1 MKTRG
6 KSIQLFLMDGE
17 ASGRI
22 KCTLA
27 NWTGVAFKIPRTE
40 LDKCKDRD
48 DLKQSGVYFLFGT
61 SDETGKGVVYIGQA
75 GARKNGEGILNRLQ
89 EHKRNPE
96 KDYWTE
102 AIVFTTSNNSL
113 GATEISYL
121 ENRFC
126 NMALA
131 ANRYEVRNGNDP
143 TPGNITEE
151 KESTKALVTDISH
164 QLKTPM
170 AALKTCF
177 YMYLDAS
184 DADEKTEFLKRSETQ
199 LEKLEQLIASL
210 MNISRLETAMIS
222 LTKESILLSDLL
234 VDAVNGVYEKARR
247 KSIEISVQETE
258 NITLHLD
265 KHWTSEAVIN
275 VLDNAVKYSPRN
287 SHITISI
294 EKQHFY
300 TLVKIKDEG
309 IGIPQNEY
317 NKIFQRFYRSNHSY
331 VKQTEGSGV
340 GLYLTRMIL
349 ERQGGLIRV
358 ESVPEKG
365 STFIL
370 QFRN

>member
-75 GARKNGEGILNRLQ
+75 GSRKNGEGILNRLQ

-102 AIVFTTSNNSL
+102 AVVFTTSNNSL

-126 NMALA
+126 NMALE

-151 KESTKALVTDISH
+151 KESEMEEFIDYAKVIMGTLGHKLFEPLGKPVVNVSECNNNDAVQGAVGLHLARNIKKIGRIEADGVQTTEGFVVLQGSH
-164 QLKTPM
+164 
-170 AALKTCF
+170 
-177 YMYLDAS
+177 
-184 DADEKTEFLKRSETQ
+184 
-199 LEKLEQLIASL
+199 IASVDD
-210 MNISRLETAMIS
+210 NTIPAVI
-222 LTKESILLSDLL
+222 KE
-234 VDAVNGVYEKARR
+234 RR
-247 KSIEISVQETE
+247 KKANIDE
-258 NITLHLD
+258 N
-265 KHWTSEAVIN
+265 
-275 VLDNAVKYSPRN
+275 
-287 SHITISI
+287 
-294 EKQHFY
+294 
-300 TLVKIKDEG
+300 G
-309 IGIPQNEY
+309 
-317 NKIFQRFYRSNHSY
+317 
-331 VKQTEGSGV
+331 
-340 GLYLTRMIL
+340 
-349 ERQGGLIRV
+349 
-358 ESVPEKG
+358 
-365 STFIL
+365 IL
-370 QFRN
+370 QEDMLFTSPSYAAMFVIGKSANGLTSWKTSDGKTLKSLEETTEVE